1 MPMYNLIQYS
11 DSYSKKSGILW
22 QYCIDKPA
30 VNYNGVIV
38 DFNKVNVTASFNFKE
53 KITGQTDDN
62 GTKNVEIMIPLKGFF
77 EEFLDCR

>member
-1 MPMYNLIQYS
+1 MYNLIQYS
-11 DSYSKKSGILW
+11 DSYSKKSRILW